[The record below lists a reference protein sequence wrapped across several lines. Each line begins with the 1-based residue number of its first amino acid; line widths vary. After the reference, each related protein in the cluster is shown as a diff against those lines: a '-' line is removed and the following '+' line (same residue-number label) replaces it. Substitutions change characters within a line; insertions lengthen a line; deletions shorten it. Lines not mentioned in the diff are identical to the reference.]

1 MKKLLIASL
10 LVFFTTSLFAQDTKK
25 MSIKEKMQ
33 RIMKMQQESKEADER
48 IAKAKAKTKAVKELR
63 KTVDKLA
70 NTLGVD

>member
-1 MKKLLIASL
+1 MKKLLLASL
-10 LVFFTTSLFAQDTKK
+10 FVFLTTSLFAQDTKK

-33 RIMKMQQESKEADER
+33 QIMKMQQESKEADER
-48 IAKAKAKTKAVKELR
+48 IAKAKAKTKEVKELR